1 MEIVYLSSELKRV
14 RPIIL
19 DTVRDEL
26 QAYNGVL
33 VPTTGG
39 LRPGEEG
46 IVNWMRD
53 YSGRSAR
60 YTGISTDIPTVN
72 VSLNSHEYRVG
83 TWVIGAEWTQ
93 QELNREREANAN
105 SLINRRSIVQT
116 KMLAM
121 QQIIAEGID
130 KALIYGDVRFD
141 GLVNNSNVALQVET
155 VAPYTLTPILLYE
168 YFRGV
173 VEEFKRA
180 SRLRSAQISLVVP
193 PDLYSRLTRMI
204 DNDNNNP
211 AITPY
216 KLLTDP
222 TSGQS
227 VGEIIELDAL
237 DSAMLEA
244 AGVQAA
250 GTNRDR
256 FMLYN
261 RNPDT
266 LARETY
272 PIQMTTPLPLPDGLH
287 FMCSGY
293 QGTTEVMVKQP
304 MRIRYYSI
312 AQPA

>member
-1 MEIVYLSSELKRV
+1 MDIVYLSSELKRV
-14 RPIIL
+14 RPQIL
-19 DTVRDEL
+19 DIVRDEL

-33 VPTTGG
+33 IPTTGN
-39 LRPGEEG
+39 LAPGEEG
-46 IVNWMRD
+46 IVNWARD
-53 YSGRSAR
+53 YTGRSAR
-60 YTGISTDIPTVN
+60 YNGISTDIPTVN
-72 VSLNSHEYRVG
+72 ISLTSHEYRVG

-93 QELNREREANAN
+93 HELYRERIANLN
-105 SLINRRSIVQT
+105 SSINRRSVVQT
-116 KMLAM
+116 KMAAM

-141 GLVNNSNVALQVET
+141 GLVNNSNVPLQVES
-155 VAPYTLTPILLYE
+155 VAPYTLTPTALYE

-173 VEEFKRA
+173 VEEFKRS
-180 SRLRSAQISLVVP
+180 SRLRSSQISLVVP
-193 PDLYSRLTRMI
+193 PDLYSRLTRTI
-204 DNDNNNP
+204 DTVNS
-211 AITPY
+211 ITPFS
-216 KLLTDP
+216 LLTNP
-222 TSGQS
+222 TTGQS
-227 VGEIIELDAL
+227 VAEILELDAL

-244 AGVQAA
+244 AGVQAV

-256 FMLYN
+256 FMLYH

-266 LARETY
+266 ISRETY
-272 PIQMTTPLPLPDGLH
+272 PIITTTPLPLPDGLH

>member
-14 RPIIL
+14 RPAIL
-19 DTVRDEL
+19 DIVRDEL

-33 VPTTGG
+33 IPSTGG
-39 LRPGEEG
+39 LTPGEEG
-46 IVNWMRD
+46 IVSWARD

-60 YTGISTDIPTVN
+60 YNGISTDIPTVN
-72 VSLNSHEYRVG
+72 ISLSSHEYRVG
-83 TWVIGAEWTQ
+83 TWIIGAEWTEF
-93 QELNREREANAN
+93 ELNRERVANAN
-105 SLINRRSIVQT
+105 SLINRRSVVQT
-116 KMLAM
+116 KLAAM
-121 QQIIAEGID
+121 QQILAEGID

-141 GLVNNSNVALQVET
+141 GFINNQNVAVQVEST
-155 VAPYTLTPILLYE
+155 APYTLTPAALYE

-173 VEEFKRA
+173 VESFKRT

-204 DNDNNNP
+204 DVNNP
-211 AITPY
+211 NITPF

-222 TSGQS
+222 ATGQS
-227 VGEIIELDAL
+227 VGEIIDLDAL

-244 AGVQAA
+244 AGVQAV

-266 LARETY
+266 LQRETY
-272 PIQMTTPLPLPDGLH
+272 PIRTTTPLPMPD
-287 FMCSGY
+287 
-293 QGTTEVMVKQP
+293 
-304 MRIRYYSI
+304 
-312 AQPA
+312 